1 MNPLTQH
8 YMFSIL
14 LSLFSPLHKSRGGP
28 AFVSNKNGAWYEL
41 QLERDGGS
49 PSSGGSRGGG
59 GSGAV
64 VYKARRTHL
73 ALVPFAATVG
83 GRGSAST
90 NSSRRVGGAG
100 APRAATAA
108 PRRPVAGE

>member
-1 MNPLTQH
+1 M
-8 YMFSIL
+8 
-14 LSLFSPLHKSRGGP
+14 
-28 AFVSNKNGAWYEL
+28 SNKNGAWYEL

-59 GSGAV
+59 GSGAF
-64 VYKARRTHL
+64 VYKARRKHL

-83 GRGSAST
+83 SRGSAST
-90 NSSRRVGGAG
+90 NSNRSVGGAG